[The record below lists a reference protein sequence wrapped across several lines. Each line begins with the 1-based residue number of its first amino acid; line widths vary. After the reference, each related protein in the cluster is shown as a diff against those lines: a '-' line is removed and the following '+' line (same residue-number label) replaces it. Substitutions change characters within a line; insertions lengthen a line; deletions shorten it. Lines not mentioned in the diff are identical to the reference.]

1 MPIIKEPASSDS
13 EMESLYS
20 EEEVTDTEETS
31 EVEDTKEVEGYTE
44 LVSKKLLLGK
54 DAKVGDKVILT
65 VVKDY
70 GDEVELKYSTASS
83 EPKETMS
90 EDEELDALSA

>member
-31 EVEDTKEVEGYTE
+31 EGEEPKEVEGYTE

-83 EPKETMS
+83 ESKETMS